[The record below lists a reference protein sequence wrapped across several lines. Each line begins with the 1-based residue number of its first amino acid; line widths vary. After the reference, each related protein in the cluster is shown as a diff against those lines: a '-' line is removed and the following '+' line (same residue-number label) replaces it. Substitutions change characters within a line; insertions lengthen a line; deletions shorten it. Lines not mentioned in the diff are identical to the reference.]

1 MTRVGVI
8 GGGQLAW
15 MMAGA
20 AKDLGIE
27 LVVQTPKSSDPA
39 AALASDVILAP
50 IDDVT
55 ATQQLAAR
63 CDRITFENEFIDLEA
78 LRPLEQQGVCFRPRL
93 DALAPLL
100 DKYSQRQYLKSIGL
114 PTPRFIAAETS
125 DEWSAIL
132 AELSRNQIAFPLVLK
147 TRRHGYDGQ
156 GTFIL
161 ANAEDLRTTWEK
173 LGHQPILLEEFVP
186 FNREL
191 AAIAARSASG
201 EFVCYPIVETQQ
213 EDRVCRRV
221 LAPANLDDKLVATIE
236 ANARTL
242 LEKLDVVGLFGI
254 EFFLTAADTIL
265 VNEIAP
271 RTHNSG
277 HFSLDACHTSQFE
290 QLLRAACDL
299 PLGDA
304 SLFCDGAVMINL
316 LGYEYSQSDYRDKLD
331 KLASIPHAR
340 LHWYGKTEARP
351 GRKLGHITVLQQAH
365 DELSLRDRALAIARQ
380 IEALWYG
387 EED

>member
-27 LVVQTPKSSDPA
+27 LVVQTPQSSDPA

-50 IDDVT
+50 IDDVA
-55 ATQQLAAR
+55 ATQQLSAR

-114 PTPRFIAAETS
+114 PTPRFIAAETG

-161 ANAEDLRTTWEK
+161 ADAEDLRATWEK

-221 LAPANLDDKLVATIE
+221 LAPANLDGKLVATIE

-242 LEKLDVVGLFGI
+242 LETLDVVGLFGI

-290 QLLRAACDL
+290 QLLRVVCDL

-316 LGYEYSQSDYRDKLD
+316 LGYEYSQSDYRDKRD
-331 KLASIPHAR
+331 KLASIPQAH